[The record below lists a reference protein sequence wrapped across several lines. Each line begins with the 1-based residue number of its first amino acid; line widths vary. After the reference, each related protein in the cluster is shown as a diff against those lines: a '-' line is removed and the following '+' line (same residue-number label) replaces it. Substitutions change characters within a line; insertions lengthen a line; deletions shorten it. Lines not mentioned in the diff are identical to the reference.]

1 MMFKTLRLAVIYLLL
16 FISITSSAHGKTVI
30 TVVAIEGSI
39 NSWNEFK
46 SYSKVSPE
54 KIQHILGAESSVR
67 FIADMVILTQ
77 AFEKAG
83 YDFEIEFVIAP
94 NEIRAV
100 RMLVSGD
107 AVMVGSDLFLNDYP
121 ESVFISEAI
130 IKEGELF
137 KGVFGLASNKALM
150 SAKSIKDLQQLTAV
164 SLPNWKTD
172 WSTLTKL
179 QVKDL
184 VPVNTYQ
191 AMIHVIAFRNVD
203 FGLIEIPRLTSPT
216 NTWVYRGVSLSI
228 VPDIKLRLSGSRHF
242 AVSKTHPLGS
252 QVFKALEEGLL
263 ILREEN
269 KIQSLMEDVG
279 VHNKK
284 TYGWKILN

>member
-1 MMFKTLRLAVIYLLL
+1 MFKILRLAVIYSLL
-16 FISITSSAHGKTVI
+16 FISITNSVQGKTVI
-30 TVVAIEGSI
+30 TVAAIEGSI

-83 YDFEIEFVIAP
+83 YDYEIEFVIAP
-94 NEIRAV
+94 NERRAV
-100 RMLVSGD
+100 RMLVDGV

-121 ESVFISEAI
+121 ESIFISEAI

-137 KGVFGLASNKALM
+137 KGVFGLSSNKALM

-184 VPVNTYQ
+184 IPVNTYR
-191 AMIHVIAFRNVD
+191 AMVHVITFRNVD
-203 FGLIEIPRLTSPT
+203 FGLIEIPRLPNPI
-216 NTWVYRGVSLSI
+216 NTWTYKGGALSI
-228 VPDIKLRLSGSRHF
+228 VPGIKLQMPGSRHF

>member
-1 MMFKTLRLAVIYLLL
+1 MFKILRLAVIYSLL
-16 FISITSSAHGKTVI
+16 FISITNSVQGKTVI
-30 TVVAIEGSI
+30 TVAAIEGSI

-83 YDFEIEFVIAP
+83 YDYEIEFVIAP
-94 NEIRAV
+94 NERRAV
-100 RMLVSGD
+100 RMLVDGV
-107 AVMVGSDLFLNDYP
+107 AAMVGSDLFLNDYP
-121 ESVFISEAI
+121 ESIFISEAI

-137 KGVFGLASNKALM
+137 KGVFGLSSNKALM

-184 VPVNTYQ
+184 IPVNTYR
-191 AMIHVIAFRNVD
+191 AMVHVITFRNVD
-203 FGLIEIPRLTSPT
+203 FGLIEIPRLTNPI
-216 NTWVYRGVSLSI
+216 NTWTYKGVSLSI
-228 VPDIKLRLSGSRHF
+228 VPGIKLQMPGSRHF

>member
-1 MMFKTLRLAVIYLLL
+1 MMFKTLRFIVVFFVLI
-16 FISITSSAHGKTVI
+16 ISITSFAHAKTVI
-30 TVVAIEGSI
+30 TIAAIESSI
-39 NSWNEFK
+39 NSWYEFK
-46 SYSKVSPE
+46 SNSKVAPE
-54 KIQHILGAESSVR
+54 KIQHIIGANKR

-77 AFEKAG
+77 AFDKAD

-94 NEIRAV
+94 NVKRAV
-100 RMLVSGD
+100 LMLVSGD

-121 ESVFISEAI
+121 ASVLISEAI
-130 IKEGELF
+130 IEEGDIF
-137 KGVFGLASNKALM
+137 KGVFGLTSNKNLM
-150 SAKSIKDLQQLTAV
+150 AVKSIEDLQQLTAV

-179 QVKDL
+179 HVKNL
-184 VPVNTYQ
+184 SPVNKYQ
-191 AMIHVIAFRNVD
+191 AMINLIVFRNID
-203 FGLIEIPRLTSPT
+203 FGLIEIPLLTDPT
-216 NTWVYRGVSLSI
+216 STWMYKGVSLSI
-228 VPDIKLRLSGSRHF
+228 VSEIKLQMPGSRHF
-242 AVSKTHPLGS
+242 AVSKTHPLGE
-252 QVFKALEEGLL
+252 QVYKALEQGLL